1 MALKKGWGQ
10 MPLGELE
17 QRLNA
22 ITKNRVLRID
32 KEVPPELAGSVA
44 QDESKKLYYEVTVQ

>member
-1 MALKKGWGQ
+1 

-32 KEVPPELAGSVA
+32 KEVPPELTGSVA